1 MNMEHDARRL
11 LPVLVEEPLENV
23 NDELHG
29 RVVVVQH
36 QDLVHGRLLR
46 LRLCLDDD
54 TGGRSFTTVPL
65 LDVTHLRSNG
75 TRSFRANLPHD
86 IGFGAIG
93 ESPFHCSSRRS
104 NRGPAGDPPRT
115 IALSLASLW
124 LTLAKRLA

>member
-36 QDLVHGRLLR
+36 QDLIHGRLLR
-46 LRLCLDDD
+46 LRLRLDDD

-65 LDVTHLRSNG
+65 LDIAHLRSNG

-86 IGFGAIG
+86 IGSSTIG
-93 ESPFHCSSRRS
+93 ECPFHCSSRRS
-104 NRGPAGDPPRT
+104 NRDPRT
-115 IALSLASLW
+115 TIRGRLCEFSALW
-124 LTLAKRLA
+124 LTL